1 MLTFPPFFLYYF
13 PFFMYLPTK
22 SEIIG
27 LNETGILYIF
37 LYYYL
42 LILGREEGR
51 KREKEKYW
59 SVFLPIY
66 AFIGCF
72 FYVPWSGIEPA
83 TLVYWGD
90 ILTNGAT

>member
-27 LNETGILYIF
+27 LNETGILNIF

-42 LILGREEGR
+42 LIFGREEGR
-51 KREKEKYW
+51 KREKEKY
-59 SVFLPIY
+59 
-66 AFIGCF
+66 
-72 FYVPWSGIEPA
+72 
-83 TLVYWGD
+83 
-90 ILTNGAT
+90 